1 MTKQQQ
7 HRRQQ
12 QRNGDLQRKTAAQQ
26 FLGGIVVA
34 APQRD
39 GGPRRAAGSDQRRKC
54 RHDHD
59 DRHANAHAGQ
69 RKAPDFGN
77 VADVD
82 AVHDVIEHVDEL
94 GDDRRHGQ
102 PHEQFADRFRA
113 QKRLIFGLHIRQIL
127 SD

>member
-1 MTKQQQ
+1 MEA
-7 HRRQQ
+7 R
-12 QRNGDLQRKTAAQQ
+12 G
-26 FLGGIVVA
+26 
-34 APQRD
+34 AP
-39 GGPRRAAGSDQRRKC
+39 PEATSA
-54 RHDHD
+54 
-59 DRHANAHAGQ
+59 ANADTIMMIGMHTPTPVSA
-69 RKAPDFGN
+69 RLPTSGN